1 MAEFLPLLRV
11 AIIVQAVLLGG
22 LLIYLAVSRDKAR
35 IAGRISKLSHALPK
49 DNTADVPL
57 PAWQAWLSQLA
68 LRDIPADQHEVL
80 VHIARRFGAP
90 ELLIGVFFAGLRL
103 AAMLALSGATY
114 LLLLIT
120 VRAAVPAFGM
130 IAFSLFI
137 GMGGGIIATRRL
149 VATLSLRRREAVT
162 RKIPYALE
170 LILIFLDS
178 GLGLTNAF
186 ERVAEALEHRQPAL
200 HEELKATIA
209 DLRVLGSQDL
219 AFKNMAERIDTPN
232 MHSIVNILR
241 QSIQYGSPISE
252 AMHNALDLM
261 RRTEILLLEEQANKL
276 PSKITLITLLTIF
289 PPFIILLAGPAMIG
303 LTSALTNF

>member
-1 MAEFLPLLRV
+1 MVEFLPLLRV

-35 IAGRISKLSHALPK
+35 IAGRITKLSSVLPQEHM
-49 DNTADVPL
+49 ADAAL
-57 PAWQAWLSQLA
+57 PAWQIWFSRLA
-68 LRDIPADQHEVL
+68 LRDIPADQHESL
-80 VHIARRFGAP
+80 VQTARRFGAS
-90 ELLIGVFFAGLRL
+90 ERLVGLYFGGLRL
-103 AAMLALSGATY
+103 AAMLTLSGATY

-120 VRAAVPAFGM
+120 VRAEVPAFGM
-130 IAFSLFI
+130 NAVALFI
-137 GMGGGIIATRRL
+137 GIGGGIIATRRF

-289 PPFIILLAGPAMIG
+289 PPFIIVPAGPAMIG

>member
-35 IAGRISKLSHALPK
+35 IAGRISKLSHALLK

-80 VHIARRFGAP
+80 VQIARRFGAP

-137 GMGGGIIATRRL
+137 GMGGGIIGTRRL

-289 PPFIILLAGPAMIG
+289 PPFIIVLAGPAMIG